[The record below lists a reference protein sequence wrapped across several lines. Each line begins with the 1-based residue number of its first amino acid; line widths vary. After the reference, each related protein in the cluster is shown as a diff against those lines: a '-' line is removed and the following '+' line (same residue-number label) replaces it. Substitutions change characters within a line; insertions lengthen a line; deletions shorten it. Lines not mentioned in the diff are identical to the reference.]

1 MPAVD
6 RPTLAWQVDW
16 TDTGTYGQT
25 AGYPPANLA
34 PYIESAY
41 IESGGGSYRRSTA
54 EDARVQGR
62 VAGRIRLSNAD
73 GVWSANGVT
82 TYDTALTRPHRGRL
96 THSGSTRQT
105 IQEYRIEI
113 VHADSESCEIQVSSL
128 YPMLDTRLPDELT
141 TAGNVTP
148 AAYAR
153 AVLTHAA
160 AVDSNLSKP
169 AVRSTVP
176 AAIRVGASGSTLDV
190 PDRRVSDVLDDLG
203 VGCLGWWSEDY
214 DGVPHLWTL
223 TSVGSAT
230 RYATVNRTW
239 RPHQNSSRISRPI
252 GMLRNVM
259 PSDPTETT
267 RTQVLSYSL
276 TVQQISDL
284 FNNVGS
290 ARNNRT
296 LTYTLPA
303 PPSGGTYVL
312 DSVAYSA
319 TLQRISVYVQPGV
332 ATDERIREASTYEGV
347 TVTSLFSLASSTLAG
362 NTITIVVAN
371 DFEDYVPVTWEV
383 LWQRRYSDGTLR
395 SQSRRDVTLQA
406 GFISG
411 REPSGLVASP
421 LINGLTVTAT
431 ATYRQ
436 TVSNE
441 ISNSASVQRYGRRPL
456 PAQTEDLPMFGQLA
470 TGRATLPILA
480 GPPVLADLTVP
491 LWSTSLTPAPETL
504 RIGDRVQI
512 SLQGQA
518 FDAAILSLRW
528 QVDSGRAPSVRILAL
543 QCRSGITDVTP
554 APRPPPGIT
563 VTPGNGSLAVAWSA
577 PSGGTTPDGYE
588 VQWKLETAG
597 TYQSHTL
604 TGTSYTITG
613 LTNGSA
619 YDVRVRSTHTAGNS
633 TWVVSEGTPVAPIPA
648 PSAVQSLAAQRGDA
662 QVTLTWSAPAT
673 GTPTRYR
680 VRYRPTGSQAAHTTG
695 THDAS
700 PVTITGLTNGTE
712 YTFEVRG
719 EDQTNTLFGPWTS
732 VRQTP
737 TSAAPDPAPGV
748 PTGLTVTPSGSFTL
762 LVEWVAPTTGGTVV
776 SYTLRWRRQGN
787 STWTERTGFGGA
799 SGSISSLNPG
809 TAYEVAVRA
818 NGTDQ
823 NSDYTATVTASTLVP
838 APDTPVSLSG
848 VPGDSQ
854 VALTWAAAATGG
866 VPTDA
871 DLQYRQGNSGDWT
884 DVTIGLVFAY
894 TVTGLTNGTSY
905 QFRVRHSNAGGTSGW
920 TSPLAVTPALPQ
932 PPPVPSGVAVVP
944 GDARLVVSWQAA
956 ARADSYDVRLNTAGT
971 WATAATGVTA
981 LTYSLTGLTNGTTYG
996 VAVRA
1001 VNTGGTS
1008 AWSATINRT
1017 PQQSQPAPTL
1027 SVLGATG
1034 NNVQIRIAYS
1044 TPAGWR
1050 IVPRNDGQYQIQKD
1064 DGDGTWD
1071 SFFLNAI
1078 TAGQQPLWGQ
1088 LQGAYWV
1095 NNVSWADS
1103 VSGQRRFRLRMHI
1116 RPRGAGQEA
1125 NAIYTEWATAD
1136 VPRPASQSEDSP
1148 QLIPLTL
1155 DGYLVTLDSHYTA
1168 TLEVL

>member
-6 RPTLAWQVDW
+6 RPTLSWLVDW
-16 TDTGTYGQT
+16 SDAGTFGQS
-25 AGYPPANLA
+25 AGYPPADISS
-34 PYIESAY
+34 YIQSAY
-41 IESGGGSYRRSTA
+41 LESGGGSYRRSTS
-54 EDARVQGR
+54 EDARVRGR
-62 VAGRIRLSNAD
+62 VTGRVRLSNVD
-73 GVWSANGVT
+73 GTWSARSMAV
-82 TYDTALTRPHRGRL
+82 YDAALARPHRFRL
-96 THSGSTRQT
+96 THSGSTRSV
-105 IQEYRIEI
+105 IQEGRIEI
-113 VHADSESCEIQVSSL
+113 VHSDADTCEMQISSR
-128 YPMLDTRLPDELT
+128 YPILDTRLPDELT
-141 TAGNVTP
+141 TPGNVTP
-148 AAYAR
+148 AVYAR
-153 AVLTHAA
+153 AILAHAKTA
-160 AVDSNLSKP
+160 DGNRTVP
-169 AVRSTVP
+169 AVRATVP
-176 AAIRVGASGSTLDV
+176 AALRVGAAGSTLDV
-190 PDRRVSDVLDDLG
+190 PDRRVGDILDDVGL
-203 VGCLGWWSEDY
+203 GCLGWWSEDW
-214 DGVPHLWTL
+214 DGAPHLWTL

-230 RYATVNRTW
+230 RYATVNTAW
-239 RPHQNSSRISRPI
+239 RPYQDSSRVSRPL

-259 PSDPTETT
+259 PGQAQTST
-267 RTQVLSYSL
+267 RTQAITLRFSRQDIINIRDNIG
-276 TVQQISDL
+276 T
-284 FNNVGS
+284 
-290 ARNNRT
+290 ARGNRT
-296 LTYTLPA
+296 LTYTLPTPMA
-303 PPSGGTYVL
+303 GGTYTLNSVSFSAVL
-312 DSVAYSA
+312 PRL
-319 TLQRISVYVQPGV
+319 TFYVIGTSQG
-332 ATDERIREASTYEGV
+332 AQFTSQS
-347 TVTSLFSLASSTLAG
+347 VTSYFSVLSSAIVNNVITVVVRNNFGTYNDTWTAVGRLRGRDTDYTLSLSSLVG
-362 NTITIVVAN
+362 GDEGSVSVSHTV
-371 DFEDYVPVTWEV
+371 
-383 LWQRRYSDGTLR
+383 
-395 SQSRRDVTLQA
+395 
-406 GFISG
+406 
-411 REPSGLVASP
+411 SGLT
-421 LINGLTVTAT
+421 LTAT
-431 ATYRQ
+431 ATY
-436 TVSNE
+436 TATNVTE
-441 ISNSASVQRYGRRPL
+441 AEDAISVQRYGRRKL
-456 PAQTEDLPMFGQLA
+456 PAQTEHVPMFGQLA
-470 TGRATLPILA
+470 TGRALLPILA

-543 QCRSGITDVTP
+543 QCRSGVTDVTP

-577 PSGGTTPDGYE
+577 PTGGTTPDGYE
-588 VQWKLETAG
+588 LQWKLETAG

-633 TWVVSEGTPVAPIPA
+633 AWVVSEGTPVAPIPA
-648 PSAVQSLAAQRGDA
+648 PSAVQSLAAARGDG
-662 QVTLTWSAPAT
+662 QVTLTWTAPAT

-719 EDQTNTLFGPWTS
+719 EDQTNSLFGPWTS

-871 DLQYRQGNSGDWT
+871 DLQYRQGNSGAWT
-884 DVTIGLVFAY
+884 DVTIGLVFAH
-894 TVTGLTNGTSY
+894 TVTGLTNGSSY

-932 PPPVPSGVAVVP
+932 PPPVPSGVTVVA

-971 WATAATGVTA
+971 WATAATDVTA

-1050 IVPRNDGQYQIQKD
+1050 IVPRNDGQYQMQKD

-1071 SFFLNAI
+1071 SFFVNAI